1 MSNAIE
7 HFSRCRVEDTT
18 LQVMADLQRDL
29 DRLIHEEKS
38 VIRHY
43 VRLGN
48 WPHKRV
54 NMFVL
59 ENLQPLAA
67 QIKGATKLS
76 SVIANDIDRRPMV
89 NVYDAADLSEC
100 AVFVNRGA
108 LERDGVWND
117 DVALRALLAHEHGHP
132 LAENETVQVARELSV
147 EVKVEG
153 RAPTAAVGPILDL
166 LADRLCV
173 HAPQEVFANELA
185 IRAGF
190 ADALFHL
197 DKDVIDKARSS
208 VSGRPS
214 LVQSLEQQASERKL
228 SVDEAAAL
236 LLVGDLQAHLS
247 FALETAPFL
256 RAGHRQQAEALEAAL
271 IEGALSHLDP
281 AVAPLYKKLRD
292 HYLQL
297 RTDLTAAEM
306 KAWSSEALGYL
317 ADALQE
323 RHLRVRFA
331 LIRTRSGAE
340 SRRHSRTQRASIVH
354 SSIGHDGG
362 LS

>member
-29 DRLIHEEKS
+29 DRLIREEKS

-48 WPHKRV
+48 WPHKCV

-132 LAENETVQVARELSV
+132 LAENETVQAARELSV

-190 ADALFHL
+190 ARCPIPPRQGRYRQSPLERERAAIIGAEPRTTSFRT
-197 DKDVIDKARSS
+197 KAQRGRGGGAASGRRSS
-208 VSGRPS
+208 GPSAICARNCALPACADTGGRP
-214 LVQSLEQQASERKL
+214 K
-228 SVDEAAAL
+228 
-236 LLVGDLQAHLS
+236 
-247 FALETAPFL
+247 
-256 RAGHRQQAEALEAAL
+256 
-271 IEGALSHLDP
+271 
-281 AVAPLYKKLRD
+281 
-292 HYLQL
+292 
-297 RTDLTAAEM
+297 
-306 KAWSSEALGYL
+306 
-317 ADALQE
+317 
-323 RHLRVRFA
+323 
-331 LIRTRSGAE
+331 RS
-340 SRRHSRTQRASIVH
+340 RPR
-354 SSIGHDGG
+354 
-362 LS
+362 